1 MHFYDIVITIN
12 FRKECMVK
20 NIIQKIEMKSE
31 KGMTLITTAV
41 LVIVIAALVF
51 AVVYYA
57 RIELAKQNLENI
69 KTDMLL
75 VQAKVKGVASNYTL
89 DKKEEDFKG
98 TKIAEM
104 KEQESIKKF
113 LEATKID
120 IEEKDKKYYALNE
133 QNLAELNLNKLKLEE
148 NEYYIVEYTSNEVY
162 YTKGITY
169 TDGNTYYNIT
179 DIEELTVDN
188 MK

>member
-1 MHFYDIVITIN
+1 
-12 FRKECMVK
+12 MVK

-104 KEQESIKKF
+104 QEQESIKKF

-120 IEEKDKKYYALNE
+120 IEEKDKKYYVLNE
-133 QNLAELNLNKLKLEE
+133 QNLIELNLNKVKLEE

-162 YTKGITY
+162 YTKGVTY